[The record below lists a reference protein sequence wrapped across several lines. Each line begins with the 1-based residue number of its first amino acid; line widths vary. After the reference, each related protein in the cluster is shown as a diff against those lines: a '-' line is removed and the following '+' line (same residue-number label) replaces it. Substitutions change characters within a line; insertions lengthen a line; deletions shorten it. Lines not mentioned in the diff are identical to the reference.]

1 MTTMQQLKV
10 LLAVA
15 DHGGFTAAGE
25 RLGMAQPAVSRSIA
39 SLEAELGAPLL
50 TRQRTGVT
58 LTEAGERAVRRARE
72 AVRQVDLLR
81 AEVAEVAGQITGT
94 LRIASLPT
102 ATGTRLPAEL
112 RAFTERHPLV
122 AVRLIEG
129 SDQEVRD
136 WLDLGVADAAVV
148 TLPAP
153 GLRTVLLDSHE
164 MCAVLPAG
172 HRLAEREAVS
182 YADLAEEP
190 FVRPTGGCAQVFSA
204 AAEKAGV
211 HLKATFEAREMSA
224 VLEMVRARLG
234 VSILPSVGVPRLD
247 GTVLRPLVPRTPR
260 TVAVA
265 VSASASPAA
274 RAFLDQLRGGADQV

>member
-1 MTTMQQLKV
+1 MTTLQQLKV

-25 RLGMAQPAVSRSIA
+25 RLGMAQPAVSRSVA
-39 SLEAELGAPLL
+39 ALETELGAPLL
-50 TRQRTGVT
+50 TRQRTGVA

-112 RAFTERHPLV
+112 RLFTERHPLV

-129 SDQEVRD
+129 VDQEVRD
-136 WLDLGVADAAVV
+136 WLDLGVVDAAVV

-153 GLRTVLLDSHE
+153 GLRTVLLDTHE
-164 MCAVLPAG
+164 MCAVLPVG
-172 HRLAEREAVS
+172 HRLAEKDAVS
-182 YADLAEEP
+182 YAELEEEP

-204 AAEKAGV
+204 AAEQVGV
-211 HLKATFEAREMSA
+211 RLEATFEAREMSA

-247 GTVLRPLVPRTPR
+247 GTVLRPLVPRTER
-260 TVAVA
+260 RVAVA

-274 RAFLDQLRGGADQV
+274 RAFLAQLEDGVVSD

>member
-1 MTTMQQLKV
+1 MTTLQQLKV

-25 RLGMAQPAVSRSIA
+25 HLGMAQPAVSRSVA
-39 SLEAELGAPLL
+39 ALEGELGAPLL
-50 TRQRTGVT
+50 TRQRTGVA
-58 LTEAGERAVRRARE
+58 LTEAGERAVRRARV

-112 RAFTERHPLV
+112 RVFTERHPLV

-129 SDQEVRD
+129 VDQEVRD

-153 GLRTVLLDSHE
+153 GLHTVLLDSHE
-164 MCAVLPAG
+164 MCAVLPVG
-172 HRLAEREAVS
+172 HPLAEQDEVS
-182 YADLAEEP
+182 YAELAQEP
-190 FVRPTGGCAQVFSA
+190 FVRSTGGCAQVFTA
-204 AAEKAGV
+204 AAERVGV
-211 HLKATFEAREMSA
+211 KLEADFEAREMSA

-247 GTVLRPLVPRTPR
+247 GTVLRPLVPRTER
-260 TVAVA
+260 RVAVA

-274 RAFLDQLRGGADQV
+274 RAFLAQLAERA